1 MQDVT
6 RLNRVVREMAYKVPK
21 GERIW
26 VRYFDAEHNEKFVL
40 TSKELRD
47 CYFLYRVSDSKL
59 EKLGKAATPDV
70 LEKKFGV
77 ENELKLAEE
86 KPKRGRKKGVG

>member
-1 MQDVT
+1 MLGVMK
-6 RLNRVVREMAYKVPK
+6 LNGAVMAMAYKVPK

-26 VRYFDAEHNEKFVL
+26 VRYFDSEHNERFIL

-47 CYFLYRVSDSKL
+47 CYFLYRVLDSKL
-59 EKLGKAATPDV
+59 ERLGKAATPDV

-77 ENELKLAEE
+77 ENELKPAED
-86 KPKRGRKKGVG
+86 KPTRGRKKGI

>member
-6 RLNRVVREMAYKVPK
+6 KSNRVVMAMAYKVPK

-26 VRYFDAEHNEKFVL
+26 VRYFDSEHNERFIL

-47 CYFLYRVSDSKL
+47 CYFLYRVLDSKL

-77 ENELKLAEE
+77 ENELKPAED
-86 KPKRGRKKGVG
+86 KPKRGRKKGI